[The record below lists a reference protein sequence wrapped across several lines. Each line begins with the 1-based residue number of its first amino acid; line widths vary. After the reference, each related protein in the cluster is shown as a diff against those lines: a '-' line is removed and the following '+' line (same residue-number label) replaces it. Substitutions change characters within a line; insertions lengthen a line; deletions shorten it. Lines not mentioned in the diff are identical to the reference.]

1 MRINLPV
8 TQQEYLYPASAMLV
22 SSTDTKGIITH
33 CNSAFVAVSGYEHD
47 ELIGQPHNLIRHPDM
62 PPEAFKDLWQTV
74 GRGRPWTGLVKNRRK
89 NGDHYWVEANV
100 TPIMENGKPAGYL
113 SVRKV
118 PTREQ
123 VRAAEA
129 LYARIAAERDGG
141 RPSFSLHA
149 GRVQALGW
157 RGALARLGNIGS
169 TTRLGLGLGALVLLS
184 VLPELL
190 GQQGPWALA
199 LRLLAMGV
207 GALGLLAWFHR
218 HFVSALDEADRFA
231 ADIASCNLSTQ
242 VDTHQPEPMGALVR
256 KLLQVQINLR
266 AVIGDVRGEIDG
278 FSQSASEI
286 AAGSM
291 DLSGRTEAQASSLEE
306 TAASM
311 EELASTVRQTADTAA
326 QVAQQTQR
334 STAVANEGREAI
346 QAVRSS
352 MHQIE
357 QSSLK
362 VSEIIQVIES
372 IAFQTNI
379 LALNAAVEAARA
391 GEQGRGFAVVASE
404 VRALAQRSANAA
416 KEIREL
422 IGQSATQ
429 VNHGVRQMDA
439 ASGTI
444 EQVVAEVLKV
454 SELVAQI
461 SNATQEQSIGIAQVN
476 EAITQLDTVT
486 QQNAALVEES
496 AGSAEVLSGGT
507 EGLRRSVQIFRLP

>member
-1 MRINLPV
+1 
-8 TQQEYLYPASAMLV
+8 
-22 SSTDTKGIITH
+22 
-33 CNSAFVAVSGYEHD
+33 
-47 ELIGQPHNLIRHPDM
+47 
-62 PPEAFKDLWQTV
+62 
-74 GRGRPWTGLVKNRRK
+74 
-89 NGDHYWVEANV
+89 
-100 TPIMENGKPAGYL
+100 
-113 SVRKV
+113 
-118 PTREQ
+118 
-123 VRAAEA
+123 
-129 LYARIAAERDGG
+129 
-141 RPSFSLHA
+141 
-149 GRVQALGW
+149 
-157 RGALARLGNIGS
+157 
-169 TTRLGLGLGALVLLS
+169 
-184 VLPELL
+184 
-190 GQQGPWALA
+190 
-199 LRLLAMGV
+199 
-207 GALGLLAWFHR
+207 LGLLAWFHR